1 MDAAGAPSGGRPP
14 TIPFVPTWLI
24 IVLAAVVVLVVVL
37 AVAGGIMV
45 QRRRVRELPEFRAQV
60 DEADRALAA
69 AHAKDRGWEP
79 EALRERARAAFA
91 SERPGVGVRDMQLV
105 QVADPPGLEEDRAVF
120 RFETE
125 DGAVHHLTL
134 GRSVDGWRLAGVR

>member
-1 MDAAGAPSGGRPP
+1 M
-14 TIPFVPTWLI
+14 PTWLI

-37 AVAGGIMV
+37 AVAGGVVV

-79 EALRERARAAFA
+79 EALRQRARDAFA
-91 SERPGVGVRDMQLV
+91 RERPGVGVRDMQLI
-105 QVADPPGLEEDRAVF
+105 QVSDPPGLEQDSAVF

-125 DGAVHHLTL
+125 EGAVHHLTL
-134 GRSVDGWRLAGVR
+134 GRSVDGWHLAGVR